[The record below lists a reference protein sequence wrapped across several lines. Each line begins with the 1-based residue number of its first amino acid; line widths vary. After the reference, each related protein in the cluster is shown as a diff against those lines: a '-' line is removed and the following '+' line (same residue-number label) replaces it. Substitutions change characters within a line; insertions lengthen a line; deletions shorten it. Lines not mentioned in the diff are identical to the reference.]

1 MGYMTTYNR
10 NIKNGMSKEKALQLF
25 EEYNATQQTQRETE
39 KTGLQQH
46 SNFVMKL
53 VGAFTSSPQ
62 LYFNNVLQSS
72 LNIRKALANGETP
85 SRNDVRKFYLN
96 LGAAQ
101 MSFYAIAHISNSLK
115 EMMMIERSSSRV
127 AQKQ

>member
-1 MGYMTTYNR
+1 MLNDMYTKLKAIGGATTTFGDILGVMGYMTTYNR

-62 LYFNNVLQSS
+62 LYFNNVL
-72 LNIRKALANGETP
+72 LI
-85 SRNDVRKFYLN
+85 
-96 LGAAQ
+96 
-101 MSFYAIAHISNSLK
+101 
-115 EMMMIERSSSRV
+115 
-127 AQKQ
+127 